1 MFEFILTR
9 VVDFTKEFRP
19 VKTEY
24 ADAEL
29 TRMINTRRIAIF
41 DFFRHLKDVKTALLD
56 KVSVTVI
63 LTRQNL
69 SRSIQSLLFQKLKTG
84 RLSSTS
90 AVRAD
95 CRQLAIW
102 RKWSSWSD
110 TQLVQPLAV
119 LRIRTTQQRW
129 RGTHFGWLSIWF
141 RFSLWVSVKNHK

>member
-1 MFEFILTR
+1 MTR
-9 VVDFTKEFRP
+9 VVDFTKELRP
-19 VKTEY
+19 LKTEY

-69 SRSIQSLLFQKLKTG
+69 SRSIQSLLSQKLKTG
-84 RLSSTS
+84 RLSSNS

-95 CRQLAIW
+95 CRQLAI
-102 RKWSSWSD
+102 
-110 TQLVQPLAV
+110 
-119 LRIRTTQQRW
+119 
-129 RGTHFGWLSIWF
+129 
-141 RFSLWVSVKNHK
+141 